1 MNTGNNLKNEDKILK
16 ELFSK
21 HTLETTSPNFTDNLI
36 AKIELL
42 ESAKAN
48 KIASKSIAEYDF
60 KKPLRI
66 YFGAMGAIALLVIIL
81 VSFGNS
87 SQIAA
92 QPSTNHYY
100 NLISR
105 MTDGIDAIILPSAI
119 HIQELFASTYMQYT
133 TIILLVVMFYVLIEN
148 KLLRKSSK

>member
-21 HTLETTSPNFTDNLI
+21 HTLETTSPDFTDNLM

-48 KIASKSIAEYDF
+48 KITSKPTAEYDF

-66 YFGAMGAIALLVIIL
+66 YFGAMGAIALLVIIFT
-81 VSFGNS
+81 SFGNS
-87 SQIAA
+87 SQVAT

-105 MTDGIDAIILPSAI
+105 ITDVIDTNILPSAI
-119 HIQELFASTYMQYT
+119 QIQELFTSIYIQYT
-133 TIILLVVMFYVLIEN
+133 TIILLVVMFYVLIES
-148 KLLRKSSK
+148 KVLKKSSK

>member
-1 MNTGNNLKNEDKILK
+1 MNTGNNHSNEDKLLK

-21 HTLETTSPNFTDNLI
+21 HTLETTSPDFTDNLM

-48 KIASKSIAEYDF
+48 KLASKPSTEYDF
-60 KKPLRI
+60 KKPLKI

-81 VSFGNS
+81 ASFGNS
-87 SQIAA
+87 STVAA

-100 NLISR
+100 NFINR
-105 MTDGIDAIILPSAI
+105 MTDGIDAKFLPSSLQ
-119 HIQELFASTYMQYT
+119 IQELFTSTYMQYT
-133 TIILLVVMFYVLIEN
+133 TIILLVVMFYVLIES
-148 KLLRKSSK
+148 KVLRKSSK